1 MTQNSQSSG
10 ITESADETILVVED
24 GEAVRKMICAMLSQN
39 GYQCLEAADGH
50 EALVVLEGIGSVNLV
65 LTDLMM
71 PGMSG
76 TELAKQ
82 ISKDYPQI
90 RIIFMSGYTDDLL
103 IRTPDGGSGLFL
115 AKPFTASVLAESVRR
130 ALDRPWKG
138 LPDLCLK
145 S

>member
-1 MTQNSQSSG
+1 MIQNSPSAG
-10 ITESADETILVVED
+10 ITESSDEIILVVED
-24 GEAVRKMICAMLSQN
+24 AEVVRKMICAMLTQS
-39 GYQCLEAADGH
+39 GYQCLEAADG
-50 EALVVLEGIGSVNLV
+50 EQALVVLEGFRSVKLV

-90 RIIFMSGYTDDLL
+90 RIIFMSGYTDDPV
-103 IRTPDGGSGLFL
+103 IRTPDGGSGWFL
-115 AKPFTASVLAESVRR
+115 AKPFTASALAESVRR

-138 LPDLCLK
+138 LPGLCLR

>member
-1 MTQNSQSSG
+1 MHSNRLSSYSWPLGCSQHHVPEGGMTQNSQSSG
-10 ITESADETILVVED
+10 IAEGADETILVVED

-39 GYQCLEAADGH
+39 GYQCPEAADG
-50 EALVVLEGIGSVNLV
+50 EQALVVLEGIGSVNLV

-90 RIIFMSGYTDDLL
+90 RIIFMSGYT
-103 IRTPDGGSGLFL
+103 
-115 AKPFTASVLAESVRR
+115 
-130 ALDRPWKG
+130 
-138 LPDLCLK
+138 
-145 S
+145 

>member
-10 ITESADETILVVED
+10 IIECADETILVVED

-39 GYQCLEAADGH
+39 GYQCFEAADGQQ
-50 EALVVLEGIGSVNLV
+50 ALGVLEGIPGVSLV
-65 LTDLMM
+65 LTDLLM

-82 ISKDYPQI
+82 ISREYPQI
-90 RIIFMSGYTDDLL
+90 RIIFMSGYTDDPV
-103 IRTPDGGSGLFL
+103 IHTPDGGSDWFL
-115 AKPFTASVLAESVRR
+115 AKPFTASALAESVRR

-138 LPDLCLK
+138 LPELCVR